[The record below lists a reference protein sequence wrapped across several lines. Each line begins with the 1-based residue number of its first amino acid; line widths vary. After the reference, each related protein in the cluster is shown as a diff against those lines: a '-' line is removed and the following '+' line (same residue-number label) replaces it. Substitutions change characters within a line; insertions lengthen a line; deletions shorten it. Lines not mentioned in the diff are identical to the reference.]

1 MVLEILQKKLKGKVI
16 EHKNYIGGRY
26 SVLSEV
32 GMLPAML
39 MGLNHNN
46 FKRFDGLI
54 KNKKFLNSLIENV
67 CLTITLIKNKKTNS
81 IILNYDENS
90 EDLFKWYQQ
99 LIAESLGKKSN
110 GILPVVS
117 NLPKDNHSMMQLY
130 LDGPKIV
137 FSHFLMS

>member
-1 MVLEILQKKLKGKVI
+1 
-16 EHKNYIGGRY
+16 
-26 SVLSEV
+26 
-32 GMLPAML
+32 MLPAML

-130 LDGPKIV
+130 LDGQKLFFHI
-137 FSHFLMS
+137 F